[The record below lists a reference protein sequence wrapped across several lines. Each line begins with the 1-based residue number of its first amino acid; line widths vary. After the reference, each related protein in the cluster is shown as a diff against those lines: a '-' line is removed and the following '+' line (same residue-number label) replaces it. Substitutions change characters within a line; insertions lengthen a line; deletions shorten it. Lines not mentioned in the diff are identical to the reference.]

1 MSVQEQY
8 SSIWEQADSDKER
21 GEHLRDKLAEYLRE
35 HDGTPLQLYN
45 SPDGV
50 VDSKMVRGWC
60 GILF

>member
-1 MSVQEQY
+1 MSVAEQY
-8 SSIWEQADSDKER
+8 SSIWEQRDSDEQR
-21 GEHLRDKLAEYLRE
+21 GQYLRDKLADYFRE

-60 GILF
+60 DIVF